1 MSELY
6 HHLLI
11 PRDPEF
17 MPGLDAVA
25 ECFSR
30 IQDIGGLPAAVH
42 YVLVTHTGKVRPLGR
57 NPNTGEEY
65 FAPELRV
72 GRYSTRMKAVDS
84 ARGEPVFDLVAEAMG
99 PAEIRPFD
107 LYSADSYKDRRPGV
121 LWKEP
126 YEFSI
131 RCRLRDK
138 LTHFLHSPFG
148 CKCEIK
154 PDDPGIFE
162 NPWSGV
168 KIQTPGLACARFWID
183 IGIGNYLMPMM
194 TDRVDILDPRLA
206 DAINGALGIEF
217 TQGCFRNDD

>member
-17 MPGLDAVA
+17 APGIETVPNFFNELNL
-25 ECFSR
+25 
-30 IQDIGGLPAAVH
+30 IGALPKEAN
-42 YVLVTHTGKVRPLGR
+42 YVVVTHTGKTRPFGR

-65 FAPELRV
+65 LAPELKI
-72 GRYSTRMKAVDS
+72 GRFSTLLEAIDS
-84 ARGEPVFDLVAEAMG
+84 MRGEAIYSLIAQAIG
-99 PAEIRPFD
+99 PAAIPPFD

-131 RCRLRDK
+131 QCRQRDK
-138 LTHFLHSPFG
+138 ITHFLHSPFG

-154 PDDPGIFE
+154 PDDSGIFE
-162 NPWSGV
+162 NPWTDQEIRTS
-168 KIQTPGLACARFWID
+168 GLACARFWID
-183 IGIGNYLMPMM
+183 IGIGNYLIPMM
-194 TDRVDILDPRLA
+194 TNSVDILNPRLVNTA
-206 DAINGALGIEF
+206 DDVFGIEF